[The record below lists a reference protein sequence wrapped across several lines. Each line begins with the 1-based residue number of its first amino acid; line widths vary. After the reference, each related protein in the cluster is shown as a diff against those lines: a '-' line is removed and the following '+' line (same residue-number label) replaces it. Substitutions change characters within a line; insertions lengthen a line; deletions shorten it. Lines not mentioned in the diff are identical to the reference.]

1 MKTNYNISNFR
12 GRASISSLNRIKRFV
27 LWVVAIVGV
36 IIYWVLIRQIFRG
49 VGWIISI
56 LTAILTIYWILTI
69 L

>member
-1 MKTNYNISNFR
+1 MKTNYNISNSR

-36 IIYWVLIRQIFRG
+36 IIYWVLIRPIFRG